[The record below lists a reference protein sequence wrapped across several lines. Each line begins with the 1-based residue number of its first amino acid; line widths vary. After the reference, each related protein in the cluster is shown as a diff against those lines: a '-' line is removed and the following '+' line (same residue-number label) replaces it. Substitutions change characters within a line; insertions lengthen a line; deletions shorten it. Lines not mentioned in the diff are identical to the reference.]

1 MDELRDYRFY
11 AADLQNTSETER
23 ELIREKFC
31 TAALHPEDEQ
41 RRKENEKQ
49 WRRSQHIEKKR

>member
-11 AADLQNTSETER
+11 AADLLHPSETAMD
-23 ELIREKFC
+23 LIWEKFC